1 MVRLLK
7 YCKGYLRIKVCGLS
21 PERLINLCGNR
32 NILLW
37 DLCRCNDEYVMFI
50 SIDDYRCLRPLL
62 RKTKTKASIVARYG
76 LPFFLYRYR
85 KRKLFAV
92 GIVFCLIFL
101 FVMSGFIW
109 EIEIDGNYT
118 QTDDILNS
126 YLEENAIVP
135 GMKKNKIDCEQIEKM
150 LRQTYDDIIWTSV
163 RIEGTALYIQVKEN
177 QVVKQEKAEAVPVSG
192 NIIADCD
199 GKIAKIITRAGIP
212 QVVPDTEVKKGDL
225 LVSGTIP
232 IKGDDGTITG
242 YQYATPDADIL
253 METKIYYEDE
263 FALQY
268 QEKVYTGKEINR
280 LRMGYDQ
287 KVLYLPTR
295 KNEFTEYDMVATEY
309 VIPLFKEY
317 KSPMFVGCCKLKE
330 YYTATKKYEEEQAKK
345 IAQDVFQRYYND
357 LIKKGVQ
364 IIENNVKI
372 DFTDRICRTRGTLT
386 VIQNAGEIQSWE
398 LQKNI

>member
-1 MVRLLK
+1 
-7 YCKGYLRIKVCGLS
+7 
-21 PERLINLCGNR
+21 
-32 NILLW
+32 
-37 DLCRCNDEYVMFI
+37 
-50 SIDDYRCLRPLL
+50 
-62 RKTKTKASIVARYG
+62 
-76 LPFFLYRYR
+76 
-85 KRKLFAV
+85 
-92 GIVFCLIFL
+92 
-101 FVMSGFIW
+101 
-109 EIEIDGNYT
+109 
-118 QTDDILNS
+118 
-126 YLEENAIVP
+126 
-135 GMKKNKIDCEQIEKM
+135 
-150 LRQTYDDIIWTSV
+150 
-163 RIEGTALYIQVKEN
+163 
-177 QVVKQEKAEAVPVSG
+177 
-192 NIIADCD
+192 
-199 GKIAKIITRAGIP
+199 
-212 QVVPDTEVKKGDL
+212 
-225 LVSGTIP
+225 
-232 IKGDDGTITG
+232 
-242 YQYATPDADIL
+242 

-317 KSPMFVGCCKLKE
+317 KSHMFVGCCKLKE